1 MVACMKR
8 PKAAAGNGISRC
20 ALMGCAGALVL
31 AVLVVPYRAGFAQ
44 PTGETSWGGAPLGG
58 GSPDGQLARAAGDP
72 APAGALPRD
81 VSPLA
86 QQAVAAGDPPIQAV
100 AHQATEGT
108 DALPGAAGTQGA
120 PAGVLATRIGY
131 LRWVERRPVI
141 SLLDQP
147 PQDDGLAGARLGLDD
162 DNTTG
167 RFMNQSF
174 ELVDVPVRASDDA
187 VAELDKLTAQGI
199 RLVMTDVPGPLVLR
213 LAVAAKGSGVSVFNV
228 AAPDDDLRGV
238 DCQDNLINVAPSRAM
253 LADAVGQYLVWKK
266 WTRWLLVV
274 GSHPD
279 DVLLGDACR
288 RTAKRYGAK
297 IVEERTYKDTDGSRE
312 TDSGVV
318 QTQQQLPVFTQGVPA
333 YDVAVAADENS
344 VFAEYLP
351 YRTWDPRPVAGS
363 AGMVPTSWDPSS
375 ESFGGTQLQN
385 RFGRNFHR
393 GMRASDLQAWTAVRM
408 VGEAVSHVASAD
420 AAKVMAYMK
429 GPEFGVAA
437 YKGQKLT
444 LRDWDL
450 QLRQPL
456 LLADGRTIVS
466 ISPQPGFLHQTTEL
480 DTLGYD
486 RPETTCKLK

>member
-1 MVACMKR
+1 MKR
-8 PKAAAGNGISRC
+8 PKAAAGNGISRRHLVAC
-20 ALMGCAGALVL
+20 AAAGCTLRAALR
-31 AVLVVPYRAGFAQ
+31 P
-44 PTGETSWGGAPLGG
+44 
-58 GSPDGQLARAAGDP
+58 ARAQDSGATPSGGV
-72 APAGALPRD
+72 PAGAGSVDSQLANASAAADRPAAPD
-81 VSPLA
+81 TPPDATTPATASPA
-86 QQAVAAGDPPIQAV
+86 APQAPDAPTSEAAP
-100 AHQATEGT
+100 GT
-108 DALPGAAGTQGA
+108 LD
-120 PAGVLATRIGY
+120 TRIGY

-147 PQDDGLAGARLGLDD
+147 PADDGLAGAKLGLDD
-162 DNTTG
+162 NNTTG
-167 RFMNQSF
+167 RFMNQAF
-174 ELVDVPVRASDDA
+174 TLVDAPVRAATDI
-187 VAELDKLTAQGI
+187 VAELARLTAQGI
-199 RLVMTDVPGPLVLR
+199 RLVLTDVPGPLVLK
-213 LAVAAKGSGVSVFNV
+213 LALAAKPSGTTIFNV
-228 AAPDDDLRGV
+228 AAPDDDLRGA
-238 DCQDNLINVAPSRAM
+238 DCQANLVNVAPSRAM

-266 WTRWLLVV
+266 WTRWLLLV

-279 DVLLGDACR
+279 DIALGDAYR

-318 QTQQQLPVFTQGVPA
+318 QTQQQMPVFTQGAPA

-363 AGMVPTSWDPSS
+363 AGMVPESWDPSS

-408 VGEAVSHVASAD
+408 IGEATSHVTSGD
-420 AAKVMAYMK
+420 PAAVIAYMK
-429 GPEFGVAA
+429 SPAFGVAA

-466 ISPQPGFLHQTTEL
+466 ISPQPGFLHQVTEL

>member
-1 MVACMKR
+1 MGLLFMVDAMKR
-8 PKAAAGNGISRC
+8 PNAVAGNGISRRD
-20 ALMGCAGALVL
+20 LV
-31 AVLVVPYRAGFAQ
+31 A
-44 PTGETSWGGAPLGG
+44 WGVTAC
-58 GSPDGQLARAAGDP
+58 
-72 APAGALPRD
+72 
-81 VSPLA
+81 
-86 QQAVAAGDPPIQAV
+86 
-100 AHQATEGT
+100 TCC
-108 DALPGAAGTQGA
+108 ALPGAAWAQESGETPSGGS
-120 PAGVLATRIGY
+120 PAGVGSVDSQLANASAAADRASQDAASEARPSVTAPEPGAPGVAETRIGY

-147 PQDDGLAGARLGLDD
+147 PPDDGLAGARLGLDD
-162 DNTTG
+162 NNTTG

-174 ELVDVPVRASDDA
+174 ALVDVPVRASDD
-187 VAELDKLTAQGI
+187 VLAELAGLAATGVKLV
-199 RLVMTDVPGPLVLR
+199 LTDAPGPQVLR
-213 LAVAAKGSGVSVFNV
+213 LAVAAKLSGATIFNV
-228 AAPDDDLRGV
+228 AAPDDTLRGA
-238 DCQDNLINVAPSRAM
+238 DCQANLVNVAPSRAM

-266 WTRWLLVV
+266 WTRWLLLV

-279 DVLLGDACR
+279 DVALGNAYR
-288 RTAKRYGAK
+288 RTARRYGAK
-297 IVEERTYKDTDGSRE
+297 IVDERTYKDTDGSRE

-318 QTQQQLPVFTQGVPA
+318 QTQQQMPVFTQGTAA

-351 YRTWDPRPVAGS
+351 YRTWDARPVVGS

-385 RFGRNFHR
+385 RFSRVARR

-408 VGEAVSHVASAD
+408 IGEAVSHVAQGD
-420 AAKVMAYMK
+420 VAAAVAYMK
-429 GPEFGVAA
+429 GPGFGVAA

-466 ISPQPGFLHQTTEL
+466 ISPQPGFLHQVTEL

-486 RPETTCKLK
+486 RPETTCRLK

>member
-1 MVACMKR
+1 MVARMKR
-8 PKAAAGNGISRC
+8 PKAAAGNGIGRRGLV
-20 ALMGCAGALVL
+20 AWAAAGCTLLATLSPLHAQDSGAT
-31 AVLVVPYRAGFAQ
+31 P
-44 PTGETSWGGAPLGG
+44 SG
-58 GSPDGQLARAAGDP
+58 GSPAGVGSVDSQLAASAAAAPPADTATTP
-72 APAGALPRD
+72 PAAAAPATLD
-81 VSPLA
+81 
-86 QQAVAAGDPPIQAV
+86 
-100 AHQATEGT
+100 
-108 DALPGAAGTQGA
+108 
-120 PAGVLATRIGY
+120 TRIGY

-147 PQDDGLAGARLGLDD
+147 PPDDGLAGAKLGLDD

-167 RFMNQSF
+167 RFMNQAF
-174 ELVDVPVRASDDA
+174 TLADVPVRASSDI
-187 VAELDKLTAQGI
+187 VAELAKLTAQGVK
-199 RLVMTDVPGPLVLR
+199 LVLTDAPGPLVLK
-213 LAVAAKGSGVSVFNV
+213 LALAAKASGTTIFNV
-228 AAPDDDLRGV
+228 AAPDDDLRGA
-238 DCQDNLINVAPSRAM
+238 DCQSDLIHVAPSRAM

-266 WTRWLLVV
+266 WTRWLLLV

-279 DVLLGDACR
+279 DIALGDAYR

-312 TDSGVV
+312 TDSGVS
-318 QTQQQLPVFTQGVPA
+318 QTQQQMPVFTQGAAA
-333 YDVAVAADENS
+333 YDVAIAADENS

-351 YRTWDPRPVAGS
+351 YRTWDARPVAGS
-363 AGMVPTSWDPSS
+363 AGMVPESWDPSS

-385 RFGRNFHR
+385 RFGRLFHR

-408 VGEAVSHVASAD
+408 IGEATSHVTSGD
-420 AAKVMAYMK
+420 PAAVVAFMK
-429 GPEFGVAA
+429 SPAFGVAA
-437 YKGQKLT
+437 YKGQRLT

-466 ISPQPGFLHQTTEL
+466 ISPQAGFLHQVTEL

>member
-1 MVACMKR
+1 MVARMKR
-8 PKAAAGNGISRC
+8 PKAAAGNGIGRRHLV
-20 ALMGCAGALVL
+20 AWAAAGCTL
-31 AVLVVPYRAGFAQ
+31 RAATPF
-44 PTGETSWGGAPLGG
+44 
-58 GSPDGQLARAAGDP
+58 ARAQDS
-72 APAGALPRD
+72 GATP
-81 VSPLA
+81 S
-86 QQAVAAGDPPIQAV
+86 G
-100 AHQATEGT
+100 GT
-108 DALPGAAGTQGA
+108 
-120 PAGVLATRIGY
+120 PAGVGSVDSQLANASAAAESTAPDDATPAAAAPGPPPAAPPADAAPAILDTRIGY

-147 PQDDGLAGARLGLDD
+147 PTDDGLAGAKLGLDD
-162 DNTTG
+162 NNTTG
-167 RFMNQSF
+167 RFMNQAF
-174 ELVDVPVRASDDA
+174 TLADVPVRAASDI
-187 VAELDKLTAQGI
+187 VAELKTLTDQGI
-199 RLVMTDVPGPLVLR
+199 RLVLTDAPGPLVLK
-213 LAVAAKGSGVSVFNV
+213 LALAAKPSGTTILNV
-228 AAPDDDLRGV
+228 AAPDDDLRGAN
-238 DCQDNLINVAPSRAM
+238 CQANLLHVAPSRAM

-266 WTRWLLVV
+266 WTRWLLLT
-274 GSHPD
+274 GSHPED
-279 DVLLGDACR
+279 EALAAAYR
-288 RTAKRYGAK
+288 RTAKRYGAR

-312 TDSGVV
+312 TDSGVT
-318 QTQQQLPVFTQGVPA
+318 QTQQQMPVFTQGVAA

-351 YRTWDPRPVAGS
+351 YRTWDARPVAGS
-363 AGMVPTSWDPSS
+363 AGMVPESWDPSS

-385 RFGRNFHR
+385 RFGRVFHR

-408 VGEAVSHVASAD
+408 IGEAVSHTPSGDPVAVLAF
-420 AAKVMAYMK
+420 MK

-466 ISPQPGFLHQTTEL
+466 ISPQPGFLHQVTEL

>member
-1 MVACMKR
+1 MKVMER
-8 PKAAAGNGISRC
+8 PKAAAGNGISRRN
-20 ALMGCAGALVL
+20 LV
-31 AVLVVPYRAGFAQ
+31 AWGVAACTCRAAFDPARAQ
-44 PTGETSWGGAPLGG
+44 ESGETPSG
-58 GSPDGQLARAAGDP
+58 GSPAGVGSVDSQLAASAAADHAGQDAAASADAAATAPALGAAP
-72 APAGALPRD
+72 APA
-81 VSPLA
+81 
-86 QQAVAAGDPPIQAV
+86 
-100 AHQATEGT
+100 
-108 DALPGAAGTQGA
+108 A
-120 PAGVLATRIGY
+120 PAPAAPGVVDTRIGY

-141 SLLDQP
+141 SLPDQP
-147 PQDDGLAGARLGLDD
+147 PPDDGLAGARLGLDD
-162 DNTTG
+162 NNTTG

-174 ELVDVPVRASDDA
+174 SLVDVPLHASDD
-187 VAELDKLTAQGI
+187 VLAELARLTAAGV
-199 RLVMTDVPGPLVLR
+199 RLVLTDAPGPQVLR
-213 LAVAAKGSGVSVFNV
+213 LAVAARPSGTTIFNV
-228 AAPDDDLRGV
+228 AAPDDSLRGA
-238 DCQDNLINVAPSRAM
+238 DCQANLVNVAPSRAM

-266 WTRWLLVV
+266 WTRWLLLV

-279 DVLLGDACR
+279 DVALGNAYR

-312 TDSGVV
+312 TDTGLV
-318 QTQQQLPVFTQGVPA
+318 QTQQQMPVFTQGAAA

-351 YRTWDPRPVAGS
+351 YRTWDARPVAGS

-385 RFGRNFHR
+385 RFARTARR

-408 VGEAVSHVASAD
+408 IGEAVSHVAQGD
-420 AAKVMAYMK
+420 VAAAIAYMK
-429 GPEFGVAA
+429 SPAFGVAA

-466 ISPQPGFLHQTTEL
+466 ISPQPGFLHQVTEL

>member
-1 MVACMKR
+1 MVGLLFMVKVMER
-8 PKAAAGNGISRC
+8 PKAAAGNGISRRDLVAWGVAAC
-20 ALMGCAGALVL
+20 TCRAALDPA
-31 AVLVVPYRAGFAQ
+31 RAQ
-44 PTGETSWGGAPLGG
+44 ESGETPSG
-58 GSPDGQLARAAGDP
+58 GSPAGVGSVDSQLAAAAAADRARQDAASPTD
-72 APAGALPRD
+72 APAGAT
-81 VSPLA
+81 A
-86 QQAVAAGDPPIQAV
+86 
-100 AHQATEGT
+100 
-108 DALPGAAGTQGA
+108 PGAAPA
-120 PAGVLATRIGY
+120 PAAPGVVDTRIGY

-141 SLLDQP
+141 SLPDQP
-147 PQDDGLAGARLGLDD
+147 PPDDGLAGARLGLDD
-162 DNTTG
+162 NNTTG

-174 ELVDVPVRASDDA
+174 SLMDVPVRASDDVA
-187 VAELDKLTAQGI
+187 AELARLTAAGV
-199 RLVMTDVPGPLVLR
+199 RLVLTDAPGPQVLR
-213 LAVAAKGSGVSVFNV
+213 LAVAARPSGTTIFNV
-228 AAPDDDLRGV
+228 AAPDDSLRGA
-238 DCQDNLINVAPSRAM
+238 DCQANLVNVAPSRAM

-266 WTRWLLVV
+266 WTRWLLLV

-279 DVLLGDACR
+279 DVALGNAYR

-318 QTQQQLPVFTQGVPA
+318 QTQQQMPVFTQGAAA

-351 YRTWDPRPVAGS
+351 YRTWDARPVAGS

-385 RFGRNFHR
+385 RFARTARR

-408 VGEAVSHVASAD
+408 IGEAVSHVAQGDMAQGD
-420 AAKVMAYMK
+420 VAAAIAYMK
-429 GPEFGVAA
+429 SPAFGVAA

-466 ISPQPGFLHQTTEL
+466 ISPQPGFLHQVTEL

-486 RPETTCKLK
+486 RPETTCKLQ

>member
-1 MVACMKR
+1 MVARMKR
-8 PKAAAGNGISRC
+8 PKVAAGNGISRRHLVAWAAAGC
-20 ALMGCAGALVL
+20 TFRAALRPVRAQDSGATPSGGIPAGSGSVDSQL
-31 AVLVVPYRAGFAQ
+31 ANASAAADRPA
-44 PTGETSWGGAPLGG
+44 APDAP
-58 GSPDGQLARAAGDP
+58 PDGPPDAASP
-72 APAGALPRD
+72 A
-81 VSPLA
+81 
-86 QQAVAAGDPPIQAV
+86 AAS
-100 AHQATEGT
+100 
-108 DALPGAAGTQGA
+108 PGAAQA
-120 PAGVLATRIGY
+120 PDAPPAEAVPATLDTRIGY

-147 PQDDGLAGARLGLDD
+147 PADDGLAGATLGLDD
-162 DNTTG
+162 NNTTG
-167 RFMNQSF
+167 RFMNQAF
-174 ELVDVPVRASDDA
+174 TLADAPVRAATDI
-187 VAELDKLTAQGI
+187 VAELARLTAQGI
-199 RLVMTDVPGPLVLR
+199 RLVLTDAPGPLVLK
-213 LAVAAKGSGVSVFNV
+213 LALAAKASGTTIFNV
-228 AAPDDDLRGV
+228 AAPDDDLRGA
-238 DCQDNLINVAPSRAM
+238 DCQANLVNVAPSRAM

-266 WTRWLLVV
+266 WTRWLLLV

-279 DVLLGDACR
+279 DIALGDAYR
-288 RTAKRYGAK
+288 RTAKRYGAR

-318 QTQQQLPVFTQGVPA
+318 QTQQQMPVFTQGAAA

-363 AGMVPTSWDPSS
+363 AGMVAESWDPSS

-408 VGEAVSHVASAD
+408 IGEAVSHVPSGD
-420 AAKVMAYMK
+420 PAAVVAYMK

-466 ISPQPGFLHQTTEL
+466 ISPQPGFLHQVTEL

>member
-1 MVACMKR
+1 MVEGMER
-8 PKAAAGNGISRC
+8 PNAAAGNGISRRDLV
-20 ALMGCAGALVL
+20 AWGVL
-31 AVLVVPYRAGFAQ
+31 ACTCCPGVTPARAQ
-44 PTGETSWGGAPLGG
+44 ESGETPSG
-58 GSPDGQLARAAGDP
+58 GSPAGVGSVDSQLATASAAADRAATLDAAAQDGTPQAGTPQAGTPQAGTPQAGTEP
-72 APAGALPRD
+72 AAAGA
-81 VSPLA
+81 A
-86 QQAVAAGDPPIQAV
+86 
-100 AHQATEGT
+100 E
-108 DALPGAAGTQGA
+108 
-120 PAGVLATRIGY
+120 TRIGY

-147 PQDDGLAGARLGLDD
+147 PPDDGLAGAKLGLDD

-174 ELVDVPVRASDDA
+174 ALVDVPVRASDDV
-187 VAELDKLTAQGI
+187 VAALGRLTAQGV
-199 RLVMTDVPGPLVLR
+199 RLVLTDAPGPLVLT
-213 LAVAAKGSGVSVFNV
+213 LAVAAKASGTTVFNV
-228 AAPDDDLRGV
+228 AAPDDALRGA
-238 DCQDNLINVAPSRAM
+238 DCQANLVNVAPSRAM

-266 WTRWLLVV
+266 WTRWLLLV

-279 DVLLGDACR
+279 DVALGDAYR
-288 RTAKRYGAK
+288 RTARRYGAK
-297 IVEERTYKDTDGSRE
+297 IVDERTYKDTDGSRE

-318 QTQQQLPVFTQGVPA
+318 QTQQQMPVFTQGVAA

-351 YRTWDPRPVAGS
+351 YRTWDARPVAGS

-385 RFGRNFHR
+385 RFARQARR

-408 VGEAVSHVASAD
+408 IGEAVSHAAAGDVA
-420 AAKVMAYMK
+420 AAVAYMK
-429 GPEFGVAA
+429 GPAFGVAA

-466 ISPQPGFLHQTTEL
+466 ISPQPGFLHQVTEL

-486 RPETTCKLK
+486 RPETTCKLR